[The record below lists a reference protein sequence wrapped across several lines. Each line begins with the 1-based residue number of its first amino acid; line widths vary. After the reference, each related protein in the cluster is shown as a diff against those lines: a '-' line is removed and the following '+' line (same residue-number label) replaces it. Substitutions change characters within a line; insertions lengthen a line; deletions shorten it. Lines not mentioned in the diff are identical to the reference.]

1 MIKQIPRGTP
11 YVEKDGSLTGRAL
24 QQNILLVELDILE
37 GSGSPEGV
45 IEAKPRRL
53 YMNTAGTAGSILYI
67 KRDADISGDTKQGWI
82 LV

>member
-1 MIKQIPRGTP
+1 MISQFQRNQDFTEDNK
-11 YVEKDGSLTGRAL
+11 LTQRAL
-24 QQNILLVELDILE
+24 KLVQGLVELDVLE
-37 GSGSPEGV
+37 GSGSPENV

-67 KRDADISGDTKQGWI
+67 KRDADIGGDRTQGWI